1 MVKSYIEKKE
11 MVEETIQTTTSVT
24 CDFCGKEFPGE
35 NPAMD
40 APVGE
45 VAFSFGYG
53 SKHDNWRFDADICD
67 ECFDKLSAGKKFRG
81 SEMAYL

>member
-1 MVKSYIEKKE
+1 
-11 MVEETIQTTTSVT
+11 MVEETIRTATSVT
-24 CDFCGKEFPGE
+24 CDFCGKEFPGKDPVM
-35 NPAMD
+35 N

-67 ECFDKLSAGKKFRG
+67 DCFDKLSSGKKFHG
-81 SEMAYL
+81 YKMACL